1 MQTRRNTDLMD
12 TAYAAVLARHP
23 HLTGDALHRK
33 ARRVAAILAH
43 SQDATVWTGAT
54 R

>member
-1 MQTRRNTDLMD
+1 MQTRQADLMD

-23 HLTGDALHRK
+23 HLTGEALERK

-43 SQDATVWTGAT
+43 SQDGTTWTGAT

>member
-1 MQTRRNTDLMD
+1 MTTRHDDLMD

-23 HLTGDALHRK
+23 HLTGDALDRK
-33 ARRVAAILAH
+33 ARRVAAILRH
-43 SQDATVWTGAT
+43 SQDATLWTGAT